1 MKQKNLVWAVAG
13 ATVILSAA
21 GCAKTQLMTDRNITD
36 AGDDPAGMVATTP
49 MQPAMPMEPAM
60 PREPMVQPL
69 PPPVQQP
76 PVVTPGPQPFQYQ
89 AMTDVRSTGG
99 ITSDGKK
106 GTGSSGKAVAGKGTY
121 IIKKGDMPVT
131 IARKLGVRVSD
142 LMRVNNL
149 TEKSARRL
157 QVGKKLI
164 VPDVKY
170 TGKRSGKNAKADTS
184 ATAVSGG
191 KYTIKSGD
199 TPERIARRFKV
210 KLSALMQANN
220 LTEKSARSLQVGKT
234 LIIPG
239 SQNLQS
245 SGKLPANNGKTT
257 PQADAKDAAKLL
269 KVGEMKQVTKTISM
283 RDFAAE
289 NNVSYALLKE
299 LNFDAEETLKAG
311 DWVYMPAN

>member
-1 MKQKNLVWAVAG
+1 MKQKNLFWAVAG

-49 MQPAMPMEPAM
+49 MQPAMPMEP
-60 PREPMVQPL
+60 MVQPP

-76 PVVTPGPQPFQYQ
+76 PVVAPAPQPFQYQ
-89 AMTDVRSTGG
+89 AMTDVSSTGG

-106 GTGSSGKAVAGKGTY
+106 GAGSSGKAVAGKGTY

-170 TGKRSGKNAKADTS
+170 TGKSSGKTAKADTS
-184 ATAVSGG
+184 AAAVSGG

-239 SQNLQS
+239 SQNLQI
-245 SGKLPANNGKTT
+245 SGKVPVNNSKTT
-257 PQADAKDAAKLL
+257 PAGDPKADVKDAAKTL